1 MRPDTPVNKIF
12 GPKDYVDGPVVLLQ
26 GRASWGFDGVE
37 GVLNAF
43 RKKNQLVWFLLSNYE
58 FLNIERP
65 WLPLKV

>member
-37 GVLNAF
+37 GVLDAF
-43 RKKNQLVWFLLSNYE
+43 EKKPTCMVSAFEL
-58 FLNIERP
+58 
-65 WLPLKV
+65 